1 MSTATF
7 SMDADTGVDDALQ
20 YRAVH
25 TGAILGFVLS
35 VVMAIFTAVAAVNSG
50 MSSVFVSLGNLAP
63 LSICL
68 WAFGRI
74 KRDPELYTGRPLAMV
89 GSVVAIVSLLLGVS
103 YGAYI
108 DLTEVPDGYTRIG
121 FSEEFSLSKVVS
133 LKPNELEERGGI
145 KIPKEVAALDGKKVF
160 IKGYIRPDSITVS
173 KGIDR
178 FLLVRDNQ
186 QCCFGDISS
195 IKYYDQIDV
204 NMVGS
209 KRVDYD
215 QGIFRM
221 GGVLHVYPENATKGP
236 TKPVFTLQA
245 DYAN

>member
-7 SMDADTGVDDALQ
+7 SIDADTGVDDALQ
-20 YRAVH
+20 YRALH
-25 TGAILGFVLS
+25 TGAVVGFVLALLLAVFTLISMGNSAESCIAVS
-35 VVMAIFTAVAAVNSG
+35 VLNA
-50 MSSVFVSLGNLAP
+50 AP
-63 LSICL
+63 LSVCL
-68 WAFGRI
+68 WSLGRI
-74 KRDPELYTGRPLAMV
+74 RRASDLYTGRPLALIGLIISTIFLVV
-89 GSVVAIVSLLLGVS
+89 GVAYGS
-103 YGAYI
+103 YVYA
-108 DLTEVPDGYTRIG
+108 TEVPDGYARISFG
-121 FSEEFSLSKVVS
+121 GM
-133 LKPNELEERGGI
+133 KPDEIQERGNVPVPPEI
-145 KIPKEVAALDGKKVF
+145 AALDGKKVF

-178 FLLVRDNQ
+178 FLLVRDNN

-221 GGVLHVYPENATKGP
+221 GGVLRVYPENATKGP